1 MPDKKSVALTP
12 QNAAPLSKP
21 KQVAPAILKKIIPA
35 NLERLAQAASN
46 RFPHA
51 SEKQIVDLMNVMLKW
66 ASEKFFDD
74 WELAAVKKI
83 EESGYTLEV
92 LTLQINE
99 EQIKRV
105 KKKIK

>member
-12 QNAAPLSKP
+12 QGAASLSKP

-35 NLERLAQAASN
+35 NLERLAQAARN
-46 RFPHA
+46 RFPKA
-51 SEKQIVDLMNVMLKW
+51 SERQIADLMNVMLKW